1 MGRTYQRTGRA
12 GELLPM
18 LWLDYYNAAGERCR
32 ESSGTTSRKEAE
44 RLLKEREGRV
54 ARGERVVSRKVTW
67 DGLRDALLDH
77 YKSTGERNVDEA
89 MCRIKHLDRHFAGVK
104 ADQIDGPAISR
115 YIVARLGEERVSTVP
130 GLRKKPQVS
139 TVNREVALLMRA
151 LRLGAEHGKLGR
163 VPVVHLADESKRAR
177 TGFLEQEQ
185 FDRIAAHLPADVRV
199 ICSLLYDGAHRLREI
214 THLRRDQIDL
224 AAGCIRL
231 RQPKTG
237 ALVTVYLTPE
247 TLDLLRAHLDRVR
260 ELEKSLG
267 RVLPMAFPILPETGI
282 SRRLVGTQR
291 DSFVRAWETATTAA
305 GFPGKLVHDCR
316 RSAIRNMIRAGVHEK
331 TVMSISGHTTRST
344 FDRYNITSETDLQDA
359 AVKLAQARQAASA
372 TTGGTVRAIRRAA
385 K

>member
-1 MGRTYQRTGRA
+1 MQ
-12 GELLPM
+12 
-18 LWLDYYNAAGERCR
+18 WLDYYNNQGERVR
-32 ESSGTTSRKEAE
+32 ESAGTTSRKEAE
-44 RLLKEREGRV
+44 RILKEREGRV

-67 DGLRDALLDH
+67 DDLRDALLDH
-77 YKSTGERNVDEA
+77 YRSTGERNVDEA
-89 MCRIKHLDRHFAGVK
+89 MCRIGHLNRHFSGVK
-104 ADQIDGPAISR
+104 ADQIDGPAVSR
-115 YIVARLGEERVSTVP
+115 YIVARLAEVRVSTVP

-151 LRLGAEHGKLGR
+151 LRLGAEQGRLGR

-177 TGFLEQEQ
+177 TGFLEPAQ
-185 FDRIAAHLPADVRV
+185 FGAIRSHLPADAAV
-199 ICSLLYDGAHRLREI
+199 IVSLLYDGAHRLREI

-224 AAGCIRL
+224 ARGCIRL
-231 RQPKTG
+231 RQSKTG
-237 ALVTVYLTPE
+237 ALVAVYLTPE

-267 RVLPMAFPILPETGI
+267 KVLPMAFPIMGGFGV
-282 SRRLVGTQR
+282 SRRLIGTQR

-316 RSAIRNMIRAGVHEK
+316 RSAIRNLIRAGVHEK

-359 AVKLAQARQAASA
+359 ATKLDAARKAASGA
-372 TTGGTVRAIRRAA
+372 TGGTVRAIRRAA
-385 K
+385 R